1 MTKFFK
7 SLAVAA
13 AATLAFAGS
22 AAAGSYPERP
32 IRMIVP
38 FSAGGPTDNM
48 ARIVAEYMG
57 KQLDQTII
65 VLNKPGADNLIAAR
79 ELIKSDADGYTVMFT
94 TNGLL
99 SVAPAIHKDF
109 PVKPLEQFS
118 YVGGV
123 TTYPYVVVTST
134 DDKRE
139 RFSGFLEDTRND
151 PGSVSYAVVGNVS
164 AVAGA
169 LLTDSLDVEMLPV
182 RYKGNSETVPDIISK
197 RVALGMFAPS
207 FTLTL
212 INDKKLRPLFVTGEN
227 RLKELPDLPLA
238 SEVDPAL
245 QEFSSRAVVW
255 TAIVAPKGLPDD
267 IRVKLESALK
277 SVVDDQSFVG
287 KVQDLG
293 DQVAWKT
300 GPETRERVEQEVQTW
315 TRVVQSTELAL

>member
-1 MTKFFK
+1 MKFFK
-7 SLAVAA
+7 YLAVTA
-13 AATLAFAGS
+13 AATLAFAGTAS
-22 AAAGSYPERP
+22 ADSYPDRP

-79 ELIKSDADGYTVMFT
+79 ELIKSPADGYTVMFT

-118 YVGGV
+118 YIGGV
-123 TTYPYVVVTST
+123 TTYPYVFVSSME
-134 DDKRE
+134 DKRE
-139 RFSGFLEDTRND
+139 QFSGFLEDTRKD

-164 AVAGA
+164 AVAGG
-169 LLTDSLDVEMLPV
+169 LLTDSLNVQMLPV

-227 RLKELPDLPLA
+227 RLKSLPDLPLA

-245 QEFSSRAVVW
+245 KEFSASAVVW
-255 TAIVAPKGLPDD
+255 TAVVAPKGLPDD
-267 IRVKLESALK
+267 IRAKLESALK
-277 SVVDDQSFVG
+277 SVVDDESFVA
-287 KVQDLG
+287 KVEDLG

-300 GPETRERVEQEVQTW
+300 SADTRKRVEQDGQTW